1 MSLCDKLFVAKKDE
15 EGGVTEYGNLKSEI
29 MLVNQDYID
38 SVENIIS
45 DEKSHLAKV
54 NEMIKTFGCLEKE
67 EVKTKRRRK

>member
-1 MSLCDKLFVAKKDE
+1 MSLCDKLLATKKDE

-45 DEKSHLAKV
+45 DEKNHLNKV
-54 NEMIKTFGCLEKE
+54 TEMIKHFGCLEI
-67 EVKTKRRRK
+67 KTKKRRK